1 MVPNS
6 FSLFSLMVKLFVVVS
21 FYLLLIFGKEKGYRY
36 VEFTR
41 QRAEI
46 FFYGFIFAPSL
57 SF

>member
-1 MVPNS
+1 
-6 FSLFSLMVKLFVVVS
+6 MVKIFFCFVL

-41 QRAEI
+41 QRPEI